1 MLRILSRTLLVLFFA
16 GLGVDMAFTN
26 GGGAPDG
33 HTGAPGES
41 NCTDC
46 HNSFTLNSG
55 TATRSF
61 VLNGDPNLTAYV
73 PGQVYTVSYTINQ
86 TGITKFGFSAVA
98 KRSNGNSAGS
108 FIATS
113 PTQTQLSGNYITHT
127 AGGTAA
133 SSAGQKVWNFSWT
146 APAAGAGTVTFYV
159 AGNAT
164 NADNS
169 SSGDRIYTNSYAFT
183 EAASPATIAAATFN
197 PSVVCRGGQLVVNF
211 STTGTF
217 NSGNVFTVQ
226 LSNAAGSFT
235 TPTNI
240 GTLTA
245 TTAAAINAT
254 IPAGAT
260 GGANYKVRVTSS
272 NPVVTGQESAL
283 LTITV
288 PAAAPGLSYDGRTL
302 IATGSGPF
310 IWARNGNTI
319 SGVTG
324 NSYQP
329 NQAGAYTAAI
339 ANNGCSPSIS
349 SAVNVNGG
357 FLQFTAPLIV
367 CPGNVYAT
375 NPTVFGTFDANN
387 VFTVELSDQQGSFS
401 NPQVIGSESGTTAG
415 SLSATFPHGITI
427 GSGYR
432 IRLKA
437 THPVAVSDTSAVI
450 TANTTPATPS
460 IQQNGFVL
468 TSSAPSGNQWFR
480 NGQLLVNETGTSLTV
495 TQNGRYQ
502 VMVTIAGCSSDSS
515 FAVNINNVSVY
526 DPVLEAVQMYPN
538 PVNDHWFV
546 DADAHITIEVRDMQG
561 RLLKQWQTNPGKQQ
575 YDLSDLASGAYIVA
589 LKIGEAVR
597 FEKLIKN

>member
-1 MLRILSRTLLVLFFA
+1 MLRILSRTLLFVFFT
-16 GLGVDMAFTN
+16 GLGVDLAFTN

-46 HNSFTLNSG
+46 HSSFTVNSG

-73 PGQVYTVSYTINQ
+73 PGQVYTVSYTITQ
-86 TGITKFGFSAVA
+86 SGITKFGFSAVA

-197 PSVVCRGGQLVVNF
+197 PAVICRGGQLVVNF

-217 NSGNVFTVQ
+217 NSGNIFTVQ
-226 LSNAAGSFT
+226 LSNAAGSFAS
-235 TPTNI
+235 PTNI

-254 IPAGAT
+254 IPVSAT
-260 GGANYKVRVTSS
+260 GGTGYKVRVVSS
-272 NPVVTGQESAL
+272 NPVVTGNESTQ

-288 PAAAPGLSYDGRTL
+288 PATAPSLSYDGRLLT
-302 IATGSGPF
+302 ASGSGPF

-319 SGVTG
+319 SGVSG
-324 NSYQP
+324 NTYQP
-329 NQAGAYTAAI
+329 TQTGAYTAAV

-349 SAVNVNGG
+349 SAVNVAGG

-375 NPTVFGTFDANN
+375 NPGVFGTFDANN

-401 NPQVIGSESGTTAG
+401 NPQVIGSESGATVG
-415 SLSATFPHGITI
+415 SLSATFPHGITL
-427 GSGYR
+427 GTGYR

-437 THPVAVSDTSAVI
+437 TSPLAISDTSAVI
-450 TANTTPATPS
+450 TANSTPALPS

-480 NGQLLVNETGTSLTV
+480 NGQLLANETGTTLTV

-502 VMVTIAGCSSDSS
+502 VMVTIAGCSSDTS

-526 DPVLEAVQMYPN
+526 DPVLETVQLYPN
-538 PVNDHWFV
+538 PVSDWWYV
-546 DADAHITIEVRDMQG
+546 EMESPVTIEIRDIQG
-561 RLLKQWQTNPGKQQ
+561 RLFKQWQPQAGNQS
-575 YDLSDLASGAYIVA
+575 YDLSDLAAGMYMVTLKRGDA
-589 LKIGEAVR
+589 LR
-597 FEKLIKN
+597 FEKLIKQ